1 MTAIGYS
8 GTHGAGADRGVPLP
22 VLRVL
27 LKSEGEAS
35 ASCTHSLC
43 TFYVGAVP
51 PVQVD
56 RAPVGMHWNFGLD
69 MHRLSKC

>member
-27 LKSEGEAS
+27 LKSEGVCIVYSFTVYILRWGRS
-35 ASCTHSLC
+35 ARPS
-43 TFYVGAVP
+43 
-51 PVQVD
+51 
-56 RAPVGMHWNFGLD
+56 
-69 MHRLSKC
+69 